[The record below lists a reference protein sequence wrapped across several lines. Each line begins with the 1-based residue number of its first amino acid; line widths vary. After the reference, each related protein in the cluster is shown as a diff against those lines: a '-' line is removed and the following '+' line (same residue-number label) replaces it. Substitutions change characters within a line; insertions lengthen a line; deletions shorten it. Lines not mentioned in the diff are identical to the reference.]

1 MRRSALAIVL
11 LLAAFL
17 AITFSLKNSQNVEI
31 NYYFDLVWNGPLS
44 LLLVIVFTAGVLV
57 GSVVIMRRNLILRGR
72 LRKAEKE
79 IQSQSA
85 SSPLV
90 DDH

>member
-1 MRRSALAIVL
+1 MRRSALVIVL

-31 NYYFDLVWNGPLS
+31 NYYFDLIWNGPLS
-44 LLLVIVFTAGVLV
+44 LLLVVVFTVGVVV
-57 GSVVIMRRNLILRGR
+57 GSVAVMRVNLILRGR
-72 LRKAEKE
+72 LRKMEKE
-79 IQSQSA
+79 MQSQSA

-90 DDH
+90 NGH

>member
-1 MRRSALAIVL
+1 MRRSVLAFVL

-44 LLLVIVFTAGVLV
+44 LLLVIVFTVGVVV
-57 GSVVIMRRNLILRGR
+57 GSVAVMRGNLILRGR
-72 LRKAEKE
+72 LRKVEKE
-79 IQSQSA
+79 IQSKSA
-85 SSPLV
+85 PSPLV
-90 DDH
+90 DGR